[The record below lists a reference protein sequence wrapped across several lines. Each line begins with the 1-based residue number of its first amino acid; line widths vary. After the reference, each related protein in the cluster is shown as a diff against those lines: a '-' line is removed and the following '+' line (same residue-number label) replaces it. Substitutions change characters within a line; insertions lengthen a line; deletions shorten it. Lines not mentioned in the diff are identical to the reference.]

1 METGIMVRDKKTDQ
15 NNRDGEPN
23 NNSEDL
29 IKLLKSFYQNEKNE
43 MQDFE
48 DFFGSI
54 EKKLDEQNPV
64 TKIMQT
70 NMELEQDYKLRQNK
84 LEESINRL
92 ENNLKL
98 SHDLIKKKS
107 ARLKMIFIG
116 AGILAILIVTFFISF

>member
-29 IKLLKSFYQNEKNE
+29 IKLLKSFYQHEKNE

-116 AGILAILIVTFFISF
+116 AGILAILIVTFFISY